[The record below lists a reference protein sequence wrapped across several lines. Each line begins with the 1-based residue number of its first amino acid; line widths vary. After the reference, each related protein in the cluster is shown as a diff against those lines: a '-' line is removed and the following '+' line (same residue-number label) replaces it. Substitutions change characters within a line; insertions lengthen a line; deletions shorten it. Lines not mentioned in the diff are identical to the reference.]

1 MVDHV
6 GKNVADRD
14 GQDQQAVAGAAS
26 PPLDDAPAR
35 LRFRTDAPFE
45 SPIAPLADFLAGGNF
60 AAVRIDPGED
70 VRALLPHLERLKLV
84 EIAFPKFRDGR
95 GYSSARILREAGF
108 AGEIR
113 AAGDVLVD
121 QLGFMRR
128 VGFDSF
134 APNRPLDQ
142 AVVAATLAR
151 FPHVYMKAADGLAPV
166 WALRHPASA

>member
-1 MVDHV
+1 MLD
-6 GKNVADRD
+6 N
-14 GQDQQAVAGAAS
+14 QDQQPVAGAPA
-26 PPLDDAPAR
+26 PALDDTPAR
-35 LRFRTDAPFE
+35 LRFRDDAPFE
-45 SPIAPLADFLAGGNF
+45 SPIAPLADFLAANGSGANF

-70 VRALLPHLERLKLV
+70 VRALLPHLDRLKLV

-128 VGFDSF
+128 AGFDSF
-134 APNRPLDQ
+134 APNAPLDP
-142 AVVAATLAR
+142 AVVAATLSR
-151 FPHVYMKAADGLAPV
+151 FPFVYQKAADAARPV
-166 WALRHPASA
+166 WALRAGA